1 MFILAKLINFVSKLY
16 YCWESLGCRATAIVT
31 TALPLVAEGLGI
43 LLPRMLLLASFVPIV
58 LRYIVFFFF
67 SAEGVHILFND
78 LSSLQSMTGQFERL
92 LNIA

>member
-1 MFILAKLINFVSKLY
+1 MFILAKLINFISKLY

-43 LLPRMLLLASFVPIV
+43 LLARMLLLASFVPIV
-58 LRYIVFFFF
+58 LRYIVFF
-67 SAEGVHILFND
+67 SAEGVHILAND

>member
-58 LRYIVFFFF
+58 LRYIVFF
-67 SAEGVHILFND
+67 SAEGVHILAND
-78 LSSLQSMTGQFERL
+78 LCSLQSMTGQFERL

>member
-16 YCWESLGCRATAIVT
+16 YCWESLGCCATAIVT

-43 LLPRMLLLASFVPIV
+43 LLAGMLLLASFVPIV
-58 LRYIVFFFF
+58 LRYIVFF
-67 SAEGVHILFND
+67 SAEGVHILAND
-78 LSSLQSMTGQFERL
+78 LCSLQSMTGQFERL

>member
-16 YCWESLGCRATAIVT
+16 YCWESLGCCATAIVT

-43 LLPRMLLLASFVPIV
+43 LLAGMLLLLASFVPIV
-58 LRYIVFFFF
+58 LRYIVFF
-67 SAEGVHILFND
+67 SAEGVHILAND
-78 LSSLQSMTGQFERL
+78 LCSLQSMTGQFERL